1 MKRFLTSILT
11 VLCAIGAL
19 AQNVGR
25 PRSTP
30 SNNTEDYITK
40 KKRWPVTGERSTNH
54 IINNTK
60 TNNQ

>member
-19 AQNVGR
+19 VQNVGR

-40 KKRWPVTGERSTNH
+40 KSVGLSQANALLTT
-54 IINNTK
+54 
-60 TNNQ
+60 

>member
-11 VLCAIGAL
+11 VLCAIATL

-30 SNNTEDYITK
+30 SNNTEDYIK
-40 KKRWPVTGERSTNH
+40 KKALACHRRTLY
-54 IINNTK
+54 
-60 TNNQ
+60 